1 MNLKLLF
8 MTGFVC
14 VFWNTINAQSEDQGE
29 IIKQS
34 IVLKSLQKK
43 LPNAIKENMKDNL
56 ILNQGVN
63 FTFNHD
69 LSVGDKSIVLI
80 SEQELANK
88 KSNGFFVFDTI
99 SIKNSKATVVYS
111 FVYQNDSKK
120 IVVPVR
126 LLLEKEADKW
136 VVINSIIN

>member
-1 MNLKLLF
+1 

-111 FVYQNDSKK
+111 
-120 IVVPVR
+120 
-126 LLLEKEADKW
+126 A
-136 VVINSIIN
+136 